1 MSPHCFHSKLNGKYL
16 WKARPNTVCTFL
28 LCRRILGFLAS
39 PLAMG
44 ELKSN
49 NGCLSRALCGRF
61 THAHLHTHTH
71 AHLTA
76 LLSNTNLRAII
87 ENLTVFVT
95 SFSFALTASRARIFR
110 IFLLHGVCA
119 CVCVCHTFSF
129 YLTREVSFLRFPAAA
144 ELAP

>member
-1 MSPHCFHSKLNGKYL
+1 MPLSCSL
-16 WKARPNTVCTFL
+16 WQIYARTPT
-28 LCRRILGFLAS
+28 
-39 PLAMG
+39 
-44 ELKSN
+44 
-49 NGCLSRALCGRF
+49 
-61 THAHLHTHTH
+61 HTHTH

-119 CVCVCHTFSF
+119 CVCVCVCHTFSF

>member
-1 MSPHCFHSKLNGKYL
+1 MPLSCSL
-16 WKARPNTVCTFL
+16 WQIYARTPT
-28 LCRRILGFLAS
+28 
-39 PLAMG
+39 
-44 ELKSN
+44 
-49 NGCLSRALCGRF
+49 
-61 THAHLHTHTH
+61 HTHTH

-110 IFLLHGVCA
+110 IFRLHGVC
-119 CVCVCHTFSF
+119 VCIFHTFSF